1 VSHLKAL
8 RPRENIVLIAK
19 TEGSARLE
27 DYPQPSVTADTVVIA
42 RSPHASPN
50 VPTDTSTFAFASAAS
65 STPTGADA
73 DTSTNAP
80 LQVLLIRRGR
90 EPYRG
95 SWALPGGF
103 VQPDETVGEAAARE
117 LEEETGISGCLSR
130 QIYTFSEPGRDPRGW
145 VITVVY
151 LALVSEPS
159 LAIRAGDDAADA
171 AWFTISYEKTECD
184 ERTLTLTN
192 GGTRLSARLVLTS
205 DEPRIEMNDGLAF
218 DHAKIIAC
226 ALEQL

>member
-1 VSHLKAL
+1 LGCHSPSELF
-8 RPRENIVLIAK
+8 RENIVLIAE

-27 DYPQPSVTADTVVIA
+27 DYPRPSVTADTVVIA
-42 RSPHASPN
+42 RSPHASPSTL
-50 VPTDTSTFAFASAAS
+50 TD
-65 STPTGADA
+65 
-73 DTSTNAP
+73 AP
-80 LQVLLIRRGR
+80 LQVVLIRRGR

-151 LALVSEPS
+151 LALVPEPS

-171 AWFTISYEKTECD
+171 AWFTISYEKTEGN
-184 ERTLTLTN
+184 ERTLTLAN
-192 GGTRLSARLVLTS
+192 GSTRLSARLVLTS
-205 DEPRIEMNDGLAF
+205 DEPRIKTNDGLAF